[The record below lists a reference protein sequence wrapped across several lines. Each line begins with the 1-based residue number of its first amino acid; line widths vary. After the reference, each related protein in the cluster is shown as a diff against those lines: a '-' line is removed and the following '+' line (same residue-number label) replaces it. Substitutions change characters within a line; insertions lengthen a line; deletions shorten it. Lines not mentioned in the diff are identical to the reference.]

1 MESRLFGLTMRD
13 LRCLAYQL
21 AQRNNLPHKFRN
33 EKCMAG
39 EDWVKS
45 FLTRHPN
52 LSIREPEA
60 TSGARAMGFNK
71 VAVNQFFL
79 LLENSIDK
87 HHLTAER
94 IYNCN
99 ETGVTVNP
107 KCQSKIIALKGK
119 RQVGALTSPERGQ
132 TVTGLVCVS
141 AAGMF
146 MPPMLIFL
154 RKRKQQEFELG
165 LPPGGWAEV
174 SDSGWINS
182 DLFLKWLNK
191 FIDFSKSTKE
201 SPVLLILDGH
211 STHTKSLE
219 VIDLARVILL
229 CLPPHTSHRLQP
241 LDVSFFK
248 PLSLYYGEELRKW
261 LRCNPGKIVTLWQIS
276 SIFGAAFIQSATMKS
291 ALKGFEKTG
300 IWPPNKNIFPESYF
314 LPSDTTDIRL
324 ETEQLPA
331 ISETNKPNTI
341 PNVENSNEV
350 MVAVNEP
357 MTISGLNNPQTD
369 SSQNVGDNSPQ
380 KHSVEPQQGCSF

>member
-21 AQRNNLPHKFRN
+21 AQRNNLLHKFCN

-71 VAVNQFFL
+71 VAVNQFFS

-94 IYNCN
+94 IYNCD

-119 RQVGALTSPERGQ
+119 RQVGVGQ

-146 MPPMLIFL
+146 MPPMLIFP
-154 RKRKQQEFELG
+154 RKGKQQEFELG
-165 LPPGGWAEV
+165 LPPGG
-174 SDSGWINS
+174 
-182 DLFLKWLNK
+182 
-191 FIDFSKSTKE
+191 
-201 SPVLLILDGH
+201 
-211 STHTKSLE
+211 
-219 VIDLARVILL
+219 
-229 CLPPHTSHRLQP
+229 
-241 LDVSFFK
+241 
-248 PLSLYYGEELRKW
+248 
-261 LRCNPGKIVTLWQIS
+261 
-276 SIFGAAFIQSATMKS
+276 
-291 ALKGFEKTG
+291 
-300 IWPPNKNIFPESYF
+300 
-314 LPSDTTDIRL
+314 
-324 ETEQLPA
+324 
-331 ISETNKPNTI
+331 
-341 PNVENSNEV
+341 
-350 MVAVNEP
+350 
-357 MTISGLNNPQTD
+357 
-369 SSQNVGDNSPQ
+369 
-380 KHSVEPQQGCSF
+380 